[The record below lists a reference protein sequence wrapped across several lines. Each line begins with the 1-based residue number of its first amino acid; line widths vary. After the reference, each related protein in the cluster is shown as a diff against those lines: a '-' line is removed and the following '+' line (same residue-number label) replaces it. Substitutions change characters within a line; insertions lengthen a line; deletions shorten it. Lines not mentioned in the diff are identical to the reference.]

1 MDLRDAIALPA
12 TVAFIAAG
20 FYWIVT
26 DRLRS
31 IRARTRSRVGSA
43 RPSRWQ
49 QLSPAQKTLRRALGI
64 VLGIAVAVVLQV
76 IGREIIDAVYR

>member
-12 TVAFIAAG
+12 TLAFIAGG
-20 FYWIVT
+20 FYWIVA

-31 IRARTRSRVGSA
+31 IRSRLRSEAPRA

-49 QLSPAQKTLRRALGI
+49 RLSPAQRVLRRTLGI